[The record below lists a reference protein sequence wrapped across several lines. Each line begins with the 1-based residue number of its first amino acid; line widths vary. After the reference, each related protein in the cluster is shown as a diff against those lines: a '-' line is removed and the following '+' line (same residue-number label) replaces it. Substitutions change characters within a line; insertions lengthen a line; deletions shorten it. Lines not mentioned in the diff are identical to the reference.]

1 MKFNSQTYDFVIKAI
16 EDNMTFDQK
25 EYDLKEYYAWQIKVN
40 LSIQQLINARPDSK
54 EEIMFIINTLRDLK
68 YIVATEGDYSVINSI
83 TPDGCK
89 LLFDRHYHI
98 KL

>member
-1 MKFNSQTYDFVIKAI
+1 MTFNSQTYDFVIKAI
-16 EDNMTFDQK
+16 EDNMVFNK
-25 EYDLKEYYAWQIKVN
+25 EESNLKECYAWEIKIN

-54 EEIMFIINTLRDLK
+54 EEIMFIIKTLRDFK
-68 YIVATEGDYSVINSI
+68 YIITTEGDCSIIKSI

-89 LLFDRHYHI
+89 LLFDKHYRV

>member
-1 MKFNSQTYDFVIKAI
+1 MTFNSQTYDFVIKAI
-16 EDNMTFDQK
+16 EDSMAFNK
-25 EYDLKEYYAWQIKVN
+25 EESNLKEGYAWEIKIN

-54 EEIMFIINTLRDLK
+54 EEIMFIINTLRDFK
-68 YIVATEGDYSVINSI
+68 YITTTYGDFSIVNSR

-89 LLFDRHYHI
+89 FLFDKHYHV

>member
-1 MKFNSQTYDFVIKAI
+1 MTFNSQTYDFVIKAI
-16 EDNMTFDQK
+16 EDSMAFNK
-25 EYDLKEYYAWQIKVN
+25 EESNLKECYAWEIKIN

-54 EEIMFIINTLRDLK
+54 EEIMFIINTLRDFK
-68 YIVATEGDYSVINSI
+68 YITTTYGDFSIVNSI

-89 LLFDRHYHI
+89 FLFDKHYHV